1 MNILMRK
8 KIPNSRAI
16 QDWDQQ
22 TKKIKNSS
30 MFLMNKRKQIQWAYA
45 TITNVQKMKQLG
57 QVKVKKLARKEDIL
71 KRKWNKQRMLI
82 KIFFPWSR
90 SFGT

>member
-30 MFLMNKRKQIQWAYA
+30 MFLMNKRKQLTSSIQ
-45 TITNVQKMKQLG
+45 
-57 QVKVKKLARKEDIL
+57 
-71 KRKWNKQRMLI
+71 
-82 KIFFPWSR
+82 
-90 SFGT
+90 